1 MFEAVKLSM
10 KNWDIEDLPREKMS
24 KYGIKA
30 LSDAELL
37 AIVIN
42 SGSKNESALELA
54 KRILKDNQNELDV
67 IGKLSVERLKSYK
80 GIGEKKATNIL
91 AALEL
96 GRRRLMTE
104 RNKIFKISCSNDA
117 FEILRVEISDL
128 SHEEFWVLY
137 LDRSNKVIDKRK
149 ISQGGISGT
158 VIDVRIILKQA
169 IEKLASAIILS
180 HNHPSG
186 NVRPSQND
194 LDITKKALEAAK
206 LVDIKVLDHLIIC
219 GSEYLSLADEGLI
232 T

>member
-10 KNWDIEDLPREKMS
+10 KNWDSDNLPREKMI

-54 KRILKDNQNELDV
+54 KRILQDNQNELDDV
-67 IGKLSVERLKSYK
+67 GKLSVERLKSYK
-80 GIGEKKATNIL
+80 GIGLKKATNIL
-91 AALEL
+91 ASLEL
-96 GRRRLMTE
+96 GRRRLMTN
-104 RNKIFKISCSNDA
+104 RNKILKISCSNDA
-117 FEILRVEISDL
+117 FEILRIDISDL

-137 LDRSNKVIDKRK
+137 LDRSNKVIDKKK

-194 LDITKKALEAAK
+194 LDITKKTVEAAR

>member
-10 KNWDIEDLPREKMS
+10 RNWDSDNLPREKMM

-54 KRILKDNQNELDV
+54 KRILQDNQNELDDV
-67 IGKLSVERLKSYK
+67 GKLSVERLKSYK
-80 GIGEKKATNIL
+80 GIGLKKATNIL
-91 AALEL
+91 ASLEL
-96 GRRRLMTE
+96 GRRRLMA
-104 RNKIFKISCSNDA
+104 NSSKIIKISCSSDA
-117 FEILRVEISDL
+117 FEILRIEISDL

-137 LDRSNKVIDKRK
+137 LDRSNKVIDKKK

-194 LDITKKALEAAK
+194 LDITKKAVEAAK
-206 LVDIKVLDHLIIC
+206 LVDIKVLDHIIIC